1 MASTKCSQCGS
12 ADVSPLLGDEF
23 NCRRCGAK
31 FDSKTGE
38 VSFEGQGRGPNNPGE
53 RGVLEIRDADGVTV
67 AYAEPEKDRIRT
79 STTVEATSG
88 EAIPATESDGV
99 AAKNAKRAIVA
110 GEAMEARNADD
121 LERAEGG
128 KDLGT
133 VTVTAGDVADDKD
146 LAGAAGEGEHKDHH
160 KPAAKGAKS

>member
-1 MASTKCSQCGS
+1 MASTKCPQCGA

-23 NCRRCGAK
+23 NCRMCGAK
-31 FDSKTGE
+31 FDGKTGE
-38 VSFEGQGRGPNNPGE
+38 VSFAGQGRSANNPGE
-53 RGVLEIRDADGVTV
+53 RGIIEIRDADGVTV

-79 STTVEATSG
+79 STTVERTGG

-121 LERAEGG
+121 LARAEGG
-128 KDLGT
+128 EDLGT
-133 VTVTAGDVADDKD
+133 ITAGPEDVADDKD
-146 LAGAAGEGEHKDHH
+146 LVGAAKDNESRS
-160 KPAAKGAKS
+160 AAGKGARS